1 MFVAQAHSF
10 VQQAR
15 LAITLAWVAGY
26 TNIITILDKNGKML
40 ALDKMSK
47 IEAAHRI
54 LDHVKTLQTS
64 HNSRRRK

>member
-26 TNIITILDKNGKML
+26 TNII
-40 ALDKMSK
+40 AL
-47 IEAAHRI
+47 
-54 LDHVKTLQTS
+54 LT
-64 HNSRRRK
+64 